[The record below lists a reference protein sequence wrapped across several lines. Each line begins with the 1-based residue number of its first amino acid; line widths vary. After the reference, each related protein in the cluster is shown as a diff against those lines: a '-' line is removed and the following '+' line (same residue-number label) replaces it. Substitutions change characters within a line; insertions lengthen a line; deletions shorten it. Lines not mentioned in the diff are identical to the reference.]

1 MTSHLNLDITGE
13 EIQIMS
19 QHCFFKLNGDNIA
32 SQQSIFL
39 HVIDADPPVPLNV
52 HIVKITAAQRKKQ
65 NPLLD

>member
-1 MTSHLNLDITGE
+1 
-13 EIQIMS
+13 MS
-19 QHCFFKLNGDNIA
+19 QHYFFKLNGDNIA

-52 HIVKITAAQRKKQ
+52 HIVKITAAQREVPFNHFSTNKRKKQ